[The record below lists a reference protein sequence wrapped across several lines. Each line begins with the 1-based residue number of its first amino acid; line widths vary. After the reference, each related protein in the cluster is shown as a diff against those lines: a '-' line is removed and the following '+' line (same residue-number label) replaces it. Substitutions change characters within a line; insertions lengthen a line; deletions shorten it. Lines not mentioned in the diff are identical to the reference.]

1 MNLIRIVIVD
11 DHPMVRH
18 GLKSFLDLSDD
29 IEVCAEASS
38 GEEALQVVKQVR
50 PEVVLMDLSMP
61 GIGGIEGTQLLRQ
74 QHPHLKIIALT
85 SHSEE
90 DVVVKALQAGANSYL
105 LKTCSPD
112 RLETAIRDVV
122 QGKSTID
129 PAVTHI
135 LVGQMQ
141 RPKEKQVE
149 ALTPREKEVLYW
161 IAQGRSNKEIGEV
174 LHIGIKTVKTHV
186 SHLLEKLQL
195 TDRTQLAIYA
205 HENDLH
211 RNTF

>member
-38 GEEALQVVKQVR
+38 GEEALRVVKQAR

-61 GIGGIEGTQLLRQ
+61 GMGGIEGTQLLRQ

-141 RPKEKQVE
+141 RQKEKQVE